1 MTQRGTLVMHDDHKP
16 VRKQPILPQPPVT
29 ELRSRRAF
37 PFYLVASCSA
47 IAFAAGSGLAWW
59 TRSVPLIPKPS
70 ISTNSLLPVKPNQFE
85 SPASTKAPTEKSVQ
99 IYWLKTVDNK
109 IELAAAPIALN
120 DAQPNVL
127 LKAAFEKMLQGSTD
141 PTLTS
146 TIPANTK
153 LQELEIQPDGIHVDL
168 SSEFTTGGGSTAMM
182 GRVAQVIYTATTLD
196 PKASVWISINN
207 ESLDVLGGEGLVL
220 DQPMTRQEFDQ
231 NFSL

>member
-1 MTQRGTLVMHDDHKP
+1 MHDPKP

-37 PFYLVASCSA
+37 PIYLVASCSA

-59 TRSVPLIPKPS
+59 TSSVPLSPTPL
-70 ISTNSLLPVKPNQFE
+70 ISANSLHPAKPNLLQ
-85 SPASTKAPTEKSVQ
+85 SSTSTKAPTEKSVQ
-99 IYWLKTVDNK
+99 IYWLKTVENK

-120 DAQPNVL
+120 EAQPNVV
-127 LKAAFEKMLQGSTD
+127 LKAAFEKMLQGSPD

-153 LQELEIQPDGIHVDL
+153 LQDLRIQPDGIHVDL
-168 SSEFTTGGGSTAMM
+168 SSEFTTGGGSAAMM

-207 ESLDVLGGEGLVL
+207 EPLEVLGGEGLVL

-231 NFSL
+231 NFPL

>member
-1 MTQRGTLVMHDDHKP
+1 MTQRGTPVMHDPKP
-16 VRKQPILPQPPVT
+16 VRKQPILSQPPVT
-29 ELRSRRAF
+29 ELRSRQRF
-37 PFYLVASCSA
+37 PIYLAASCTA

-59 TRSVPLIPKPS
+59 TSLPLTPQPLIS
-70 ISTNSLLPVKPNQFE
+70 NNSLQPVKPNQLQ
-85 SPASTKAPTEKSVQ
+85 SSTPAKAPTEKSVQ

-120 DAQPNVL
+120 EAQPNVI

-146 TIPANTK
+146 TIPANTR
-153 LQELEIQPDGIHVDL
+153 LQDLKIQPDGIHVDL
-168 SSEFTTGGGSTAMM
+168 SSEFKTGGGSTAMM

-196 PKASVWISINN
+196 PKAPVWISVNN
-207 ESLDVLGGEGLVL
+207 DPLDVLGGEGLVL

>member
-1 MTQRGTLVMHDDHKP
+1 MHDHKP

-37 PFYLVASCSA
+37 PVYLVAGCSA
-47 IAFAAGSGLAWW
+47 IAFAAGSGFAWW
-59 TRSVPLIPKPS
+59 TSSVPLRPQPL
-70 ISTNSLLPVKPNQFE
+70 ISANSLQSAKPNHSQ
-85 SPASTKAPTEKSVQ
+85 SPAPIKAPTEKSVQ

-120 DAQPNVL
+120 EAQPNII

-153 LQELEIQPDGIHVDL
+153 LQELKIQPDGIHVDL

-196 PKASVWISINN
+196 PKASVWISINDEPLN
-207 ESLDVLGGEGLVL
+207 VLGGEGLVL

>member
-1 MTQRGTLVMHDDHKP
+1 MMHDDKP
-16 VRKQPILPQPPVT
+16 SKKQPISPQTPVT
-29 ELRSRRAF
+29 ELRSRRTF
-37 PFYLVASCSA
+37 PLYLAAGFSA
-47 IAFAAGSGLAWW
+47 IAFAVGSGLAWW
-59 TRSVPLIPKPS
+59 TNTPSPKPS
-70 ISTNSLLPVKPNQFE
+70 VSANSLQPIKPNQFTA
-85 SPASTKAPTEKSVQ
+85 PAPTKAPTEKSVQ
-99 IYWLKTVDNK
+99 IYWLKAVGNE

-120 DAQPNVL
+120 EAQPNVV

-153 LQELEIQPDGIHVDL
+153 LQELKIQPDGVHVDL
-168 SSEFTTGGGSTAMM
+168 SSEFMTGGGSTAMM

-196 PKASVWISINN
+196 PDAPVWISIDD
-207 ESLDVLGGEGLVL
+207 EPLEVLGGEGLVI

>member
-1 MTQRGTLVMHDDHKP
+1 MHDHKP

-37 PFYLVASCSA
+37 PLYLAAGCSA
-47 IAFAAGSGLAWW
+47 IAIAAGSGLAWW
-59 TRSVPLIPKPS
+59 SGHRAMSPQPLVSANVIQ
-70 ISTNSLLPVKPNQFE
+70 PVKPNHFNT
-85 SPASTKAPTEKSVQ
+85 PAATKAPTEKSVQ
-99 IYWLKTVDNK
+99 IYWLKTAGSEIK
-109 IELAAAPIALN
+109 LAAAPVSVN
-120 DAQPNVL
+120 EDQPNVL
-127 LKAAFEKMLQGSTD
+127 LKAAFGKMLQGSTD

-153 LQELEIQPDGIHVDL
+153 LQELKIQPDGIHVDL

-196 PKASVWISINN
+196 PNAPVWISINDQP
-207 ESLDVLGGEGLVL
+207 LDVLGGEGLEL

>member
-1 MTQRGTLVMHDDHKP
+1 MQDHKP
-16 VRKQPILPQPPVT
+16 VKNQPIPPQPPVT

-37 PFYLVASCSA
+37 PLYIAAGCTA
-47 IAFAAGSGLAWW
+47 IAFIAGSGLAWW
-59 TRSVPLIPKPS
+59 TSSVPMSPQPLVS
-70 ISTNSLLPVKPNQFE
+70 ANALQPVKP
-85 SPASTKAPTEKSVQ
+85 SHLSAPALTKAPTEKSVQ
-99 IYWLKTVDNK
+99 IYWLKTAGSEIK
-109 IELAAAPIALN
+109 LAAAPVLLKEE
-120 DAQPNVL
+120 QPNVV

-153 LQELEIQPDGIHVDL
+153 LQELKIQPDGIHVDL

-196 PKASVWISINN
+196 PNASVWISIDNKP
-207 ESLDVLGGEGLVL
+207 LDVLGGEGLVL